1 MPYYRKKP
9 IPLEARQYTGDN
21 FLELEDWSDGYVA
34 LSDYND
40 DAICVYTLEG
50 PMWFNEG
57 VRGEFYPCK
66 KNIFEETYEEVN

>member
-9 IPLEARQYTGDN
+9 IPVEARQYTGDN
-21 FLELEDWSDGYVA
+21 FLELQDWSDDHVA

-50 PMWFNEG
+50 PMCSNDEKFTRVIEDQ
-57 VRGEFYPCK
+57 E
-66 KNIFEETYEEVN
+66 